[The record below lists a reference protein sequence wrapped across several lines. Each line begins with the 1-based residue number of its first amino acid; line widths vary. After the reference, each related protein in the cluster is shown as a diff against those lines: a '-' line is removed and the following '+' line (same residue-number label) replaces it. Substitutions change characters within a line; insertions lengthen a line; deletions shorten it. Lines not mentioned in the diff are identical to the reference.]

1 MVTWQRRSS
10 LGSRRVMSV
19 TAFGAVLSFLLSPYY
34 RAARSSC
41 YLAGDPD
48 RLDWGHGA
56 MPNFAITEFSEVHSE
71 SALGSDDRPR
81 YRRFTC
87 GRIFAGLTFRGFAS
101 RGASRLTLADHLP
114 RRLET
119 SMRFWSGSLQ
129 YTDDSG
135 SVAPVRRTGPSRIS
149 TPFAP
154 RCSTTSAIGV
164 FVRKHRSAEPGI
176 GTAALGSNS
185 RPASWR
191 LIFCAPNAK
200 A

>member
-1 MVTWQRRSS
+1 MMLNTAKAPSKPTTTSTTNPRRRATTGR
-10 LGSRRVMSV
+10 L
-19 TAFGAVLSFLLSPYY
+19 FSFNTYLPDTLVHYAPECVEGKFCELRDNGVLLSSF
-34 RAARSSC
+34 RECFRSE
-41 YLAGDPD
+41 D
-48 RLDWGHGA
+48 RH
-56 MPNFAITEFSEVHSE
+56 
-71 SALGSDDRPR
+71 R

-87 GRIFAGLTFRGFAS
+87 GRIFAGLTFPGFAS

-154 RCSTTSAIGV
+154 RCSTTS
-164 FVRKHRSAEPGI
+164 RS
-176 GTAALGSNS
+176 
-185 RPASWR
+185 
-191 LIFCAPNAK
+191 
-200 A
+200 